1 MRTSGMTP
9 AARQLAV
16 AALVSA
22 LVLVSATSGISPSVA
37 PLVSS
42 SNTEPSSKGP
52 GVTTSRADGSPITEG
67 VFRNVAVPPPQTP
80 DDGSENPANARK
92 DYGTT
97 RNPRSPAIAHQ
108 GPAIA
113 FKGPA
118 IAFKDPAS
126 ARKEYES
133 LDDHEVISS
142 QRVAETETTPATPLA
157 ENQHG
162 MPPEL
167 PTPAPRLTYDSPI
180 FTEDRE
186 IYNASTRRG
195 DHRSMDLE
203 DERSVEMNL
212 ERALGPAGRDRG
224 GGGRPGVPAVGAGD
238 SMKTDLE
245 FPSPPIGP
253 VSSAGRLRFPRVPQ
267 GEPFRINSLGLSEGL
282 FVFSYIGDF
291 LSWIQPN
298 EFPAELVRDAMH
310 HKVSVTSVITQSLNV
325 EAGFIACLAIGSLL
339 AISGPL
345 FLLTSACFR
354 LAGKYKRGEGGGGSD
369 GGDAGDVAMLEDI
382 PNCFNCRRRT
392 VVFFVQLILLLTLIG
407 LAAMF
412 VTNEQ
417 LSYAVDRTP
426 TVFQAA
432 LADADTFLRNTQRQ
446 LQYLITNSMDV
457 AVDAVSMDLDNIEN
471 LVGRPIQRELASETG
486 VDVAL
491 DALVDVS
498 TAAQALAEKFSLL
511 QEDCAI
517 ARDAANLARDRLGEL
532 RSQVEQFRRQCPSRD
547 RPLCDTVDPSGLDVS
562 VSNFER
568 LANDRRLLKFLELRG
583 DNLTELATEARS
595 EFHLIP
601 RHMETVTRHARYGIK
616 RELNERRMDIEDAS
630 RILQNVAKDISII
643 VDKARGKT
651 LRLVQNV
658 SEVEY
663 WRWITGIGCAV
674 AFLVIWLLIL
684 AGVSCGCCGAE
695 SKASP
700 TLLIGVILGSVISIV
715 LWVVALTALM
725 VGGHGQVFI
734 CRPLYEEPDYV
745 ALTRLLDSPGA
756 VIKVR
761 DSGGSGGFFSSL
773 LYGNST
779 LDVPLRRVLRECRGN
794 RATYPAFQL
803 HQVFNAE
810 EETDHY
816 EWRKFRNQVD
826 RLDVNLTDIQILS
839 PELQSRLNLVL
850 DATMLNLT
858 EFRVKLTGPVTMKDM
873 SSFANQLE
881 NVANQIQDM
890 GTASRLE
897 TLASRAKR
905 LVASNIHVLERQ
917 KEDIVYQLTMLEV
930 QLLPLQRQVNQSLSH
945 LKTIQYY
952 INNQGSAIAQQKA
965 KEYMER
971 IVGYMDQYRDH
982 VTDGVQREVANCR
995 PLWDIY
1001 HATRLLLCRHIIDP
1015 LNGFWF
1021 ATVWCLILL
1030 LVATPLS
1037 LKLADYYKHIHMRLH
1052 HGSGSQSEI
1061 IMGQEQESQA
1071 TWTTPGAPERD
1082 GW

>member
-1 MRTSGMTP
+1 MCSQTIKIKPHRRCRGVALASAILLLATIPCLSSTST
-9 AARQLAV
+9 A
-16 AALVSA
+16 S
-22 LVLVSATSGISPSVA
+22 SPSSTTKA
-37 PLVSS
+37 PL
-42 SNTEPSSKGP
+42 E
-52 GVTTSRADGSPITEG
+52 VTTGFRSDSSQVTTEDAIGQSEIPYPLLPQDGALGEDSS
-67 VFRNVAVPPPQTP
+67 
-80 DDGSENPANARK
+80 DS
-92 DYGTT
+92 
-97 RNPRSPAIAHQ
+97 
-108 GPAIA
+108 
-113 FKGPA
+113 
-118 IAFKDPAS
+118 AS
-126 ARKEYES
+126 GNRDFEV
-133 LDDHEVISS
+133 LDDHEVRSS
-142 QRVAETETTPATPLA
+142 QHLAEMEVTTATPHA
-157 ENQHG
+157 HRRVS
-162 MPPEL
+162 PEL

-180 FTEDRE
+180 FTEERDV
-186 IYNASTRRG
+186 YNVTSTRRG
-195 DHRSMDLE
+195 DSRSLDIE
-203 DERSVEMNL
+203 DERMVEMNL
-212 ERALGPAGRDRG
+212 ERARGRDRG
-224 GGGRPGVPAVGAGD
+224 RPVLPAGGGG
-238 SMKTDLE
+238 LE
-245 FPSPPIGP
+245 FPSPPLGP
-253 VSSAGRLRFPRVPQ
+253 ASTTGRLRFPRVPQ
-267 GEPFRINSLGLSEGL
+267 GESFRITSLGLSEGL
-282 FVFSYIGDF
+282 FFFSYIGDF

-310 HKVSVTSVITQSLNV
+310 HKVSVTSVITQSLHL
-325 EAGFIACLAIGSLL
+325 EAGFITCLAIGSLL

-354 LAGKYKRGEGGGGSD
+354 LASKYGKGDSDASGGS
-369 GGDAGDVAMLEDI
+369 GGDAGDIAMLEEM

-417 LSYAVDRTP
+417 LSYAVDLTP

-432 LADADTFLRNTQRQ
+432 LNDADTFLRNTQRQ

-498 TAAQALAEKFSLL
+498 TAAQSLAEKFSLL

-517 ARDAANLARDRLGEL
+517 ARDAANLARDRMGEL

-547 RPLCDTVDPSGLDVS
+547 RPLCDTLDPSGLDIS
-562 VSNFER
+562 VTTFER
-568 LANDRRLLKFLELRG
+568 LANDRRVLKFLELRG
-583 DNLTELATEARS
+583 DNLTELASEARS

-601 RHMETVTRHARYGIK
+601 RHMEAVTRHARYGIK
-616 RELNERRMDIEDAS
+616 RELNDRRMDIEEAS
-630 RILQNVAKDISII
+630 RTIQNVAKDISIM
-643 VDKARGKT
+643 VDKARGQSV
-651 LRLVQNV
+651 RLVQNV
-658 SEVEY
+658 AEVEY
-663 WRWITGIGCAV
+663 WRWITGIVCGV
-674 AFLVIWLLIL
+674 AFTVVWLLIL

-700 TLLIGVILGSVISIV
+700 TLLTGVILGSLISLV
-715 LWVVALTALM
+715 LWAVALAALV

-761 DSGGSGGFFSSL
+761 DNGGSGGFFSSL

-816 EWRKFRNQVD
+816 EWKKFRNQID

-850 DATMLNLT
+850 EATMINLT
-858 EFRVKLTGPVTMKDM
+858 DFRVKLTGSVTVKDM
-873 SSFANQLE
+873 SSFADQLE
-881 NVANQIQDM
+881 NVANQIQDLP
-890 GTASRLE
+890 TASRLE
-897 TLASRAKR
+897 SLATRAKR

-1001 HATRLLLCRHIIDP
+1001 HATRLLLCRHIMDP

-1021 ATVWCLILL
+1021 ATVWCLLLL
-1030 LVATPLS
+1030 LVATPLA
-1037 LKLADYYKHIHMRLH
+1037 LKLADYYKHIHRRLSR
-1052 HGSGSQSEI
+1052 GSGSQSEMI
-1061 IMGQEQESQA
+1061 VGQEQESPA